1 MLWIN
6 PSLSYFECL
15 VTNNLLPPMYFQVL
29 KDLLLYR
36 KILDGKYNVSFENMF
51 SINENSRTK
60 KITLPRIIAEVQ
72 RQVFWYRTGYRIN
85 HIQHFI
91 DFFDSSNLKSVLLD
105 MMELLQEKL
114 ALFKFML
121 LDLHMYLQQ
130 LSTKSMETIG
140 RNRCSSSC
148 EFFIIIIIIGAMSC

>member
-6 PSLSYFECL
+6 PTFSYLECL

-29 KDLLLYR
+29 KDLLLYP
-36 KILDGKYNVSFENMF
+36 KILYGKYNVSFENMY

-72 RQVFWYRTGYRIN
+72 RQDFWYRTGYRIN

-91 DFFDSSNLKSVLLD
+91 DFFNSSNLKSVLLD
-105 MMELLQEKL
+105 MMWSYFKRNWHDSNSCFWIYRCICNNCRQNPWKL
-114 ALFKFML
+114 
-121 LDLHMYLQQ
+121 
-130 LSTKSMETIG
+130 
-140 RNRCSSSC
+140 
-148 EFFIIIIIIGAMSC
+148 